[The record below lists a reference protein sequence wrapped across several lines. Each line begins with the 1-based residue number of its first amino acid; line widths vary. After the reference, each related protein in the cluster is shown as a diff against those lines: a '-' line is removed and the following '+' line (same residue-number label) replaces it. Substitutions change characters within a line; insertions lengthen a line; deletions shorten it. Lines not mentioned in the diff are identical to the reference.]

1 MRVPQTSELLDIW
14 ERAQRL
20 PPPARMLDLLAA
32 ALPERPASELGSL
45 PLGHRNGVL
54 LDLRERLFG
63 TALAVVARCPACGTD
78 LELALSTAD
87 IRAEAPDTA
96 PLSAEADG
104 YRARFRLPGSV
115 DLLAILRERPQAAAQ
130 CLLARCVLES
140 KGPDGQAVPP
150 DALPATLVAAIDAQ
164 MAAADPQAEIRL
176 ETACPSCAHVWHPVF
191 DIADYLWQELHAW
204 AKDVLRSVHALAR
217 AYGWR
222 QADILALSPTRRR
235 IYLELA
241 RA

>member
-1 MRVPQTSELLDIW
+1 MRVPQASELLDIW
-14 ERAQRL
+14 ELAQRL
-20 PPPARMLDLLAA
+20 PSPARMLNLLAA
-32 ALPERPASELGSL
+32 AFPERSASELGAL
-45 PLGHRNGVL
+45 PLGRRNGVL

-63 TALAVVARCPACGTD
+63 TALAVVTRCPACGTD

-87 IRAEAPDTA
+87 VRAEPPDTA
-96 PLSAEADG
+96 PLRAEAGG
-104 YRARFRLPGSV
+104 YRARFRLPGSN
-115 DLLAILRERPQAAAQ
+115 DLLAIMTERPQAAAQ
-130 CLLARCVLES
+130 RLLARCVLES
-140 KGPDGQAVPP
+140 QGPDGQAVPP

-176 ETACPSCAHVWHPVF
+176 ETACLSCAHVWHPLF

-222 QADILALSPTRRR
+222 EAEVLALSPTRRS
-235 IYLELA
+235 IYLQLA

>member
-1 MRVPQTSELLDIW
+1 MRVPQAPELLDIW

-20 PPPARMLDLLAA
+20 PSPARMLGLLAA
-32 ALPERPASELGSL
+32 VLPERPASEIGAL
-45 PLGHRNGVL
+45 PLGRRNGVL

-63 TALAVVARCPACGTD
+63 TALAVVTRCPACGTD
-78 LELALSTAD
+78 LELALTTAD
-87 IRAEAPDTA
+87 VRAQAPDTA
-96 PLSAEADG
+96 PLCTEVDG
-104 YRARFRLPGSV
+104 YRARFRLPASD

-130 CLLARCVLES
+130 RLLARCVLES
-140 KGPDGQAVPP
+140 EGPDGQAVPS
-150 DALPATLVAAIDAQ
+150 DALPAALVAAIDAQ
-164 MAAADPQAEIRL
+164 MAAADPQAQIRL
-176 ETACPSCAHVWHPVF
+176 ETACSSCAHVWHPVF

-222 QADILALSPTRRR
+222 EADVLALSPTRRH
-235 IYLELA
+235 IYLELV